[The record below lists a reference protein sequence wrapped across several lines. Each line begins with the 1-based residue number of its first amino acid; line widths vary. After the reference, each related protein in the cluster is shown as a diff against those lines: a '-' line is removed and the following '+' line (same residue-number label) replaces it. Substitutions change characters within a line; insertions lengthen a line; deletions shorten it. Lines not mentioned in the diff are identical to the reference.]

1 MALTGPGPK
10 EVKELHNSNDVVG
23 MVKMYGATK
32 RRDTSETI
40 IKGLNHLGE
49 PARLTVL
56 DILGGEELQR
66 TAGAV
71 LTEMGTESFDDV
83 KAMLDDEDAVRR
95 AGALYTVYYYAR
107 YRDLPEALAL
117 LKETAAREEP
127 ADLAQAAA
135 GMVERVELLRK
146 ERDTQIEELLT
157 KTALLVQEESTQPD
171 NVLMKMYSSKR
182 RQRVDTMMQIVN
194 LRYTAVRPIIDR
206 AGEYGDTAVAALLG
220 LALNQIG
227 PGAIAPIVQALPDA
241 DKRKRSVLMRALL
254 CMQHAGIPGARE
266 AVEDSGINVTTGL
279 DRAAARVY
287 KMWVK

>member
-1 MALTGPGPK
+1 MALMGPGPDK
-10 EVKELHNSNDVVG
+10 VKELHDNNDVVG
-23 MVKMYGATK
+23 MVKLYGTTK

-40 IKGLNHLGE
+40 IRGLNHLGE

-71 LTEMGTESFDDV
+71 LVEMGTESLDDV
-83 KAMLDDEDAVRR
+83 QTMLDDEDEVRR

-107 YRDLPEALAL
+107 YRDVPEALTL

-135 GMVERVELLRK
+135 GMAERVERLK
-146 ERDTQIEELLT
+146 AEREAHIDELLT
-157 KTALLVQEESTQPD
+157 KSALLLQEESSQPD

-182 RQRVDTMMQIVN
+182 RERVDTMAQLVN
-194 LRYTAVRPIIDR
+194 LRYTAVRPVIDR
-206 AGEYGDTAVAALLG
+206 AGDYGDTAVAALLG

-227 PGAIAPIVQALPDA
+227 PAVIPPIQAALHEA
-241 DKRKRSVLMRALL
+241 EKRKKSVLVRALI
-254 CMQHAGIPGARE
+254 CMQHGGVPGAAE
-266 AVEDSGINVTTGL
+266 AVEDSGVNVSPGL

-287 KMWVK
+287 KLWVK